1 MSGAVAGAVLSSI
14 ATIIQMTIVIGMVQP
29 SLLTALMLLL
39 IFGGV
44 AAGLYGLLFFI
55 RRGGRQR
62 RQKTTQGYRSSV

>member
-14 ATIIQMTIVIGMVQP
+14 ATIIQMTIVIRMVQP

-44 AAGLYGLLFFI
+44 AAGLVWTALFYQE
-55 RRGGRQR
+55 GGRQR
-62 RQKTTQGYRSSV
+62 RQKPTQGYRSSV